1 MIITIQGN
9 IGSGKSSFVAMLKQ
23 QYQNNPHIIFVD
35 EPVTTWLQITDKEGE
50 NILSKF
56 YKNKQKYAFSFQM
69 VAYITR
75 LSKLREAVRS
85 NAYIVITERDLL
97 CDRNVFAQ
105 MLYDDGDI
113 EPIEFE
119 IYKKWFD
126 EFNQEVQT
134 AHHIYIKTDTPITYE
149 RVNKR
154 SRPEEVGHIPFE
166 YLDRCGEYHTRW
178 LSNLSNTL
186 ILDGNPNK
194 TVIHDY
200 ASWFIQFEK
209 IAKQYLTNNEYKE
222 VFHNPKFRRN
232 VSFEDIQHL
241 TTW

>member
-9 IGSGKSSFVAMLKQ
+9 IGSGKSSFVTMLKQ
-23 QYQNNPHIIFVD
+23 QYQNNPHILFVD

-56 YKNKQKYAFSFQM
+56 YKDKQKYAFSFQM

-85 NAYIVITERDLL
+85 KTHIVITERDLL

-126 EFNQEVQT
+126 EFNEEVQT
-134 AHHIYIKTDTPITYE
+134 AHHIYIQTDTKTAYE

-166 YLDRCGEYHTRW
+166 YLDRCGNYHTHW
-178 LSNLSNTL
+178 LSTL
-186 ILDGNPNK
+186 TNVVILDGNPNK
-194 TVIHDY
+194 SKLDDY
-200 ASWFIQFEK
+200 MSWFLQFEQ
-209 IAKQYLTNNEYKE
+209 ISRQYLTNDEYKE
-222 VFHNPKFRRN
+222 VFHNSKFKRN
-232 VSFEDIQHL
+232 MSFEDIKDITHC
-241 TTW
+241 